1 MWNSKRQIQK
11 MQHKRWY
18 AVYTYFRR
26 EKSAIAALKK
36 EGIDC
41 FIPLIQKS
49 KRYERKIKH
58 YQIPLINHYIFVHI
72 AENEFGRVLKNR
84 DVIRFISLGNKP
96 SPIPTEEI
104 EVLKRIS
111 GESCL
116 RDVKHRQPSKVGQE
130 VEILSGNLAG
140 LKGRLLALKN
150 SNQVLIDLNHI
161 GYSIHLEINIS
172 DLSLIPEKRLMERIS

>member
-1 MWNSKRQIQK
+1 MWNSARQDHKIQNI
-11 MQHKRWY
+11 QWY

-72 AENEFGRVLKNR
+72 PKKDFGRVLKTR
-84 DVIRFISLGNKP
+84 DVIRFISLGSKP
-96 SPIPTEEI
+96 NPIPEGEI
-104 EVLKRIS
+104 DVLKRIS
-111 GESCL
+111 GESCFKE
-116 RDVKHRQPSKVGQE
+116 VMQTEPNQIGQE
-130 VEILSGNLAG
+130 VEILRGNLAG
-140 LKGRLLALKN
+140 LKGRLLELKN
-150 SNQVLIDLNHI
+150 KNQVVIDLNHI
-161 GYSIHLEINIS
+161 GYSIRLEINIS
-172 DLSLIPEKRLMERIS
+172 DLSQVPNKRLLESIS